1 MNSLNE
7 IAYRILN
14 VIKPKLS
21 DDASLDISE
30 VKYDVENIR
39 ATILKRTFSNKFRST
54 IPEEIVQSVPK
65 LEIEAVNASNV
76 VPDLPSDKVLMR
88 TKLQVPS
95 ILEKS
100 SGMPLIKR
108 ISAATIL
115 SANFTIVTPQHA
127 IYAGNGKFNQKNI
140 FVFYEDGYLYLI
152 TKRLL
157 NKGLK
162 YINIGIVANKPTE
175 VQDFLNTNNNATL
188 TDDSPYPASMAMID
202 DIEQSILKKLGIEN
216 SQPIDDVNDSSDT
229 INQISASNGI

>member
-7 IAYRILN
+7 ISYRILN

-39 ATILKRTFSNKFRST
+39 ATILKRTYSNKFRSS
-54 IPEEIVQSVPK
+54 IPEDIVQSIPR

-76 VPDLPSDKVLMR
+76 VPDLPSDKVLMK
-88 TKLQVPS
+88 TKLEIPGM
-95 ILEKS
+95 LEKS

-115 SANFTIVTPQHA
+115 SSNFTFVTAQHA
-127 IYAGNGKFNQKNI
+127 IYSGNGKFNQKNI
-140 FVFYEDGYLYLI
+140 FVFYENGYLYLI

-162 YINIGIVANKPTE
+162 YIDLRAVFDKPTE
-175 VQDFLNTNNNATL
+175 VNEFLNDNNGADL
-188 TDDSPYPASMAMID
+188 DDDSPYPASMSMID
-202 DIEQSILKKLGIEN
+202 DIEKSLLKKLGLEN

-229 INQISASNGI
+229 INQISARDGL